1 MTHIMEPE
9 MRALIDM
16 NDAQVEALDILAKRM
31 RRSRAALI
39 RDAIDG
45 YLDRHHREQVGDGF
59 GLWGKRKLD
68 GLAYQEKVRGE
79 W

>member
-1 MTHIMEPE
+1 

-16 NDAQVEALDILAKRM
+16 NTAQVEALDALARRT

-39 RDAIDG
+39 RAAIDD
-45 YLDRHHREQVGDGF
+45 YLARHRRAQVDDGF
-59 GLWGKRKLD
+59 GLWGRRNAD
-68 GLAYQEKVRGE
+68 GLAYQEKLRRE

>member
-1 MTHIMEPE
+1 
-9 MRALIDM
+9 MRALIDV
-16 NDAQVEALDILAKRM
+16 NDAQIEALDALAKRV

-39 RDAIDG
+39 RAAIDD
-45 YLDRHHREQVGDGF
+45 YLDRHFREQVEDGF
-59 GLWGKRKLD
+59 GLWGDRKVD

>member
-1 MTHIMEPE
+1 

-16 NDAQVEALDILAKRM
+16 NDAQIEALDALAKRV

-39 RDAIDG
+39 RAAIDD
-45 YLDRHHREQVGDGF
+45 YLDRHRREQVEDGF
-59 GLWGKRKLD
+59 GLWGRRKVD
-68 GLAYQEKVRGE
+68 GLAYQEKARRE